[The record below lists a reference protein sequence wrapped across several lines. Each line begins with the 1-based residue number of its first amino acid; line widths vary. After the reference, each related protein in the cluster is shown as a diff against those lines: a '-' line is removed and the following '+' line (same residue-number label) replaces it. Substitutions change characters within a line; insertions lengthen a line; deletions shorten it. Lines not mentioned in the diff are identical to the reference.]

1 MFIALNQF
9 FYTHFIV
16 GTSYTILKNTQFSF
30 FRFPVQNRSYQNR
43 AYEHH
48 HRIQH
53 IWISLDTKFH
63 LNQTILPFWTK
74 FPQKWV
80 FWPKIKNLIIT
91 IDLSIFAVVFILNKI
106 WISWTFAQNRYFG
119 PRTGQMYIK
128 IEPSKFELV

>member
-30 FRFPVQNRSYQNR
+30 FRFPVQNRTYQNR

-91 IDLSIFAVVFILNKI
+91 IDLSIFAVVFILN
-106 WISWTFAQNRYFG
+106 R
-119 PRTGQMYIK
+119 
-128 IEPSKFELV
+128 KFEFLGHLPKIGILGLEQDKCTSKSNPANLN